1 MNVKSPANII
11 CQTSIHWFFFKHKMS
26 QNKRNTTDSSNA
38 TNSQSA
44 ATLKPNLS
52 FDTYPEEKLDKLMG
66 KCWTDCLVK
75 GGAGF
80 GIGFL
85 VTLLF
90 IRRMWPP
97 ILGSSFGLG
106 VSYKECERNLQS
118 QTKCEAG
125 DKVNRNKLM

>member
-1 MNVKSPANII
+1 MA
-11 CQTSIHWFFFKHKMS
+11 
-26 QNKRNTTDSSNA
+26 QNKRNTADPSTG

-44 ATLKPNLS
+44 ATLRPNEV
-52 FDTYPEEKLDKLMG
+52 FDTYPEEELNKLMG
-66 KCWTDCLVK
+66 KCWTDAIIK

-97 ILGSSFGLG
+97 LLGSSFGLG
-106 VSYKECERNLQS
+106 VSYKECERNLQM
-118 QTKCEAG
+118 QTKCEPG
-125 DKVNRNKLM
+125 DKVNGNKLM